1 MLIIK
6 VEKKSSTSLHITVK
20 RRNKMLFR
28 KYYVY
33 PMAEEGKK
41 RNRAGY
47 FIFSIIKH
55 VISIVIMVEN
65 GI

>member
-1 MLIIK
+1 
-6 VEKKSSTSLHITVK
+6 
-20 RRNKMLFR
+20 MLFR

-41 RNRAGY
+41 EIERVIL
-47 FIFSIIKH
+47 FFSIIKH